1 MKLLLLEDD
10 KTFNKT
16 IKLKFEQKGYDVHSF
31 FNLNEAFESITNGY
45 SCFILN
51 LISKNT
57 QELDIV
63 KKIREYYEKVPIIII
78 SSILEIDIIKKAYKL
93 GCDEYLKKPFHIDE
107 LEIKIDKLCDIP
119 THEIYFDID
128 SIFNYEES
136 MITIDGVEKVL
147 TEKENLLVNLFLLNI
162 NKLVS
167 YENIQNYVWKGEY
180 ASIDAIR
187 TLIRRLRKKMNKST
201 IKAASNRGYYFIQE
215 ESK

>member
-1 MKLLLLEDD
+1 MKLLLLEND
-10 KTFNKT
+10 KFFNES
-16 IKLKFEQKGYDVHSF
+16 IKIKFEQKGYDVHSY
-31 FNLNEAFESITNGY
+31 FNFDDAIENITNGY

-51 LISKNT
+51 LLSQNIE
-57 QELDIV
+57 ELNIV
-63 KKIREYYEKVPIIII
+63 KKIREYYAKVPVIII
-78 SSILEIDIIKKAYKL
+78 SSILEIDIIKKAYKF

-119 THEIYFDID
+119 TQEIYYDND
-128 SIFNYEES
+128 SIFNFEES

-147 TEKENLLVNLFLLNI
+147 TQKENLLVNLFLLNI

-201 IKAASNRGYYFIQE
+201 IKAASNRGYYFILE